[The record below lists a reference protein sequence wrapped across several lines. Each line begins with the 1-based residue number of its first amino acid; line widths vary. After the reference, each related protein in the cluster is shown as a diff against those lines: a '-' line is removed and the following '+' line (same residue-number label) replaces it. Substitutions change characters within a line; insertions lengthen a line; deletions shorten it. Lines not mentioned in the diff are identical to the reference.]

1 MFLFLLSLLPLA
13 SPHGLPREFDL
24 PPTPPN
30 VRVHDVSYTCNG
42 LSYQGYA
49 AIPLSTGGGEEERPG
64 VLIGHTWTGL
74 GLMEKYRAAQIASK
88 LGFVAFALD
97 VYGTNIRPTDD
108 TAAKIEMDK
117 ILQNVTDFH
126 SRINCGLQQLLTTSS
141 HGGSGC
147 SVNSSLIFANGYCFG
162 GVMMLEL
169 ARLGTANLQAVAS
182 FHGELGNLTS
192 QTNDKISAVVQ
203 VHHAD
208 LDFQKAQGLL
218 LFEDEMRS
226 ENVTHWTTTKY
237 GQVSHGWTD
246 PTSVNYKK
254 FEADQAHNNMFGLY
268 TQMLE

>member
-1 MFLFLLSLLPLA
+1 MVFPESLTC
-13 SPHGLPREFDL
+13 H
-24 PPTPPN
+24 PPPPN

-42 LSYQGYA
+42 LSYQGYS
-49 AIPLSTGGGEEERPG
+49 AIPVSNGGGEEERPG

-88 LGFVAFALD
+88 LGFVAFSLD
-97 VYGTNIRPTDD
+97 VYGTGIRPTDD

-117 ILQNVTDFH
+117 VLQNVTDFH
-126 SRINCGLQQLLTTSS
+126 SRINCGLQQLLTTTS
-141 HGGSGC
+141 SGC

-162 GVMMLEL
+162 GVMVLEL
-169 ARLGTANLQAVAS
+169 ARLGIANLQAVAS

-268 TQMLE
+268 TQMLEE